1 MAGKSV
7 RLWIGWGDETSV
19 PREGAVSVQAWTD
32 MSRERSRARATRRV
46 SDSTLRCRH
55 TLDTDAF
62 IIVMKASSRSKSVV
76 LVVSSLSLLMVG
88 IDATAVNVALPAIG
102 RDLGAGVAG
111 LQWTVDAFT
120 LVVAA
125 LLLPAGSLADRLGR
139 RRTLLAGLGLFSA
152 ASLACSV
159 APTVGLLV
167 AFRAVQAVGGAM
179 LNPVAMAIVANTFT
193 EPRERAQAIGIRGA
207 MFGVSMALGP
217 LLGGLLTGSLGWR
230 AIFLINIPV
239 GLAAIALTHSFV
251 PESRAE
257 NPRRLDPVGQVLMTL
272 LLGMVTYGLIEAPR
286 SGWSSPA
293 SLLVFAAAPVAL
305 IVFLVYERRRREPL
319 IDPRFFRSVPFSAAI
334 ATSLAAY
341 AAFGG
346 FLFLMTLYLQQAR
359 ELTPL
364 AAGAVLAPM
373 AVMTV
378 ITSPMSGRLLGRK
391 GPRIPLVI
399 AGIGIL
405 AGCLSL
411 TGIGAHTPV
420 AILVLATVVF
430 GIGFGFVNA
439 PVTDAAVSGMP
450 RAQAG
455 VASAIATTSRM
466 LGQSLGVAAAGAI
479 IGSPHSAAGLAAA
492 SRPAWSTLAACGVA
506 VLLLSVIAT
515 TPQAAESARRTAS
528 KLGVERSIA

>member
-1 MAGKSV
+1 M
-7 RLWIGWGDETSV
+7 TS
-19 PREGAVSVQAWTD
+19 SSKT
-32 MSRERSRARATRRV
+32 RS
-46 SDSTLRCRH
+46 
-55 TLDTDAF
+55 
-62 IIVMKASSRSKSVV
+62 IV

-88 IDATAVNVALPAIG
+88 LDATAVNVALPGIG
-102 RDLGAGVAG
+102 RDLGAGVTG
-111 LQWTVDAFT
+111 LQWTADAYT

-125 LLLPAGSLADRLGR
+125 LLLPAGSLADRVGR
-139 RRTLLAGLGLFSA
+139 RRTLLAGLGLFSG

-167 AFRAVQAVGGAM
+167 AFRAVQAGGGAM

-217 LLGGLLTGSLGWR
+217 LLGGLLTESVGWR

-239 GLAAIALTHSFV
+239 GLAAISLTLSFV

-257 NPRRLDPVGQVLMTL
+257 NPRRLDPIGQLLMTL
-272 LLGMVTYGLIEAPR
+272 LLGTVTYGLIEAPR
-286 SGWSSPA
+286 SGWSSLG
-293 SLLVFAAAPVAL
+293 SLLVLAATPVAL

-319 IDPRFFRSVPFSAAI
+319 IDPQFFRSVPFSAAI
-334 ATSLAAY
+334 ASSVAAY
-341 AAFGG
+341 ASFGG
-346 FLFLMTLYLQQAR
+346 FLFLMTLYLQRAR

-364 AAGAVLAPM
+364 AAGSVLAPM

-391 GPRIPLVI
+391 GPRIPLAI
-399 AGIGIL
+399 AGTGIL
-405 AGCLSL
+405 AGCVSL

-420 AILVLATVVF
+420 ATLVLATVVF

-450 RAQAG
+450 RAQG
-455 VASAIATTSRM
+455 VASAMATTSRM
-466 LGQSLGVAAAGAI
+466 LGQALGVAAAGAM
-479 IGSPHSAAGLAAA
+479 IGSPHSDTGLAAA
-492 SRPAWSTLAACGVA
+492 SNPAWWALAGCGLA

-515 TPQAAESARRTAS
+515 TPRAAESARRTAT
-528 KLGVERSIA
+528 KLGIERGIA